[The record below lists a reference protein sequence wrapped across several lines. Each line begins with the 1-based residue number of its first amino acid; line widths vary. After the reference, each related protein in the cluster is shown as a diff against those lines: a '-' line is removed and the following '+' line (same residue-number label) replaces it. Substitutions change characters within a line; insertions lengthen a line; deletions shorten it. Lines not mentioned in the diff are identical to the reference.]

1 MPRKGSVPK
10 RDVLP
15 DPIYESKLVTR
26 LINGMMVDG
35 KKQTAHRI
43 LYNAFERIKEQTGEN
58 PKDVFEKAMNNIM
71 PEIEVKAKRIGGQN
85 YQVPTPVK
93 PERREALGLRWL
105 VLYARARREKT
116 MEERLAAEIIDASNK
131 MGSAFKKREDVQKMA
146 ESNRA
151 FAHYKA

>member
-35 KKQTAHRI
+35 KKQTAQRI